1 MYGLFIGIHCADGSI
16 PKYRRQNKYL
26 WEFRDEFEEAAEFVA
41 ELIRNLFGVNPHKK
55 KRGNAYVV
63 YVTSKKF
70 WLFLTQELKLPIGE
84 KSETI
89 DMPETLS
96 KEEWKDFVNGVIG
109 ADGTI
114 FKDTNGAPR
123 IRLNIRSKKL
133 RDRISQILN
142 SFGVHHTI
150 GENIEKSR
158 PPRSRKVYER
168 KFYRLDIYGEN
179 VIKYFEIFGIWHPVQ
194 KRKLESIINNFVQ
207 RVRETGGLPEK
218 GTACREN
225 PPQGKRD

>member
-1 MYGLFIGIHCADGSI
+1 
-16 PKYRRQNKYL
+16 
-26 WEFRDEFEEAAEFVA
+26 V
-41 ELIRNLFGVNPHKK
+41 
-55 KRGNAYVV
+55 YVV

-70 WLFLTQELKLPIGE
+70 WFFLTQELKLPIGK

-114 FKDTNGAPR
+114 
-123 IRLNIRSKKL
+123 RLNVRSEKL

-142 SFGVHHTI
+142 FFGVHHTV
-150 GENIEKSR
+150 GENIERSR

-168 KFYRLDIYGEN
+168 KFYRLDIYGKN
-179 VIKYFEIFGIWHPVQ
+179 VIKYFEIFGMWHPVQ
-194 KRKLESIINNFVQ
+194 KRKLESTINNFIQ